1 MSGGRKL
8 QLLQRVRSALR
19 PAASRFLEQP
29 LPASLARLGA
39 ARPGRRPGK
48 LAPSTVARKLAAVRA
63 FLRHALGAASFEM
76 NVDLILM
83 DGGVLLAKKG
93 QDDTGTGFTNLEG
106 ALKDCVDMGASVYAD
121 LASLKSQGVPSN
133 EVVENV
139 KLVGAKEIA
148 GLLKEAQSTM
158 IF

>member
-1 MSGGRKL
+1 MSNVAMILK
-8 QLLQRVRSALR
+8 RS
-19 PAASRFLEQP
+19 PYGDINAAE
-29 LPASLARLGA
+29 
-39 ARPGRRPGK
+39 
-48 LAPSTVARKLAAVRA
+48 AV
-63 FLRHALGAASFEM
+63 RHALGAASFEM

-139 KLVGAKEIA
+139 KLVSAKEIA